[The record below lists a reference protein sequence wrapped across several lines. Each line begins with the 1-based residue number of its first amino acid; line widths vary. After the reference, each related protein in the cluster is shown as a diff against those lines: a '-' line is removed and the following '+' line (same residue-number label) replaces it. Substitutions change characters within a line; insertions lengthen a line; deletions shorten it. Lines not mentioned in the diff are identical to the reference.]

1 MGKSVADLRESM
13 SSDEISY
20 WKAYEQLTGPL
31 GQERDDVLA
40 ALVAERVTS
49 MLAGDKSKK
58 VDVKDFIPQ
67 WGGKST
73 SNSSTGELDPHEFKK
88 RLLLMNKRF
97 QGTTS

>member
-1 MGKSVADLRESM
+1 M

-40 ALVAERVTS
+40 ALIAERVTS

-67 WGGKST
+67 WGGK
-73 SNSSTGELDPHEFKK
+73 NSSTKPLDPHEFKK
-88 RLLLMNKRF
+88 RLLLFNKKF
-97 QGTTS
+97 EGTTS